1 MIRFLLK
8 ILENVISSIETLLWC
23 SSVAL
28 VMSQVFLTE
37 FLINIVFIYLFIYFF
52 RYFPNVISDYLDHNM
67 LTFILCVVCT
77 PHYFKNP
84 YLVSKLIEILFVI
97 NPAVQE
103 RTQDLNIR
111 MMTNQISADYLPS
124 ALMNFYTG
132 KPYIFFWIFI
142 DIFFYKGSIY
152 CFPTSTTL
160 ISGLILSYR
169 WGKAPFA

>member
-1 MIRFLLK
+1 M
-8 ILENVISSIETLLWC
+8 
-23 SSVAL
+23 
-28 VMSQVFLTE
+28 
-37 FLINIVFIYLFIYFF
+37 INIVFIYLFF

-132 KPYIFFWIFI
+132 KPYIFFEFPSFFSKLYIELKSGVTIELPWRLEKFNGFLV
-142 DIFFYKGSIY
+142 DII
-152 CFPTSTTL
+152 P
-160 ISGLILSYR
+160 I
-169 WGKAPFA
+169 